1 MNTNIPEKREPTF
14 QEHLRQQAQEWWAN
28 YEAATAGDT
37 LVTFDWP
44 QVLYDFVKD
53 VALASFKNGVTVGK
67 RKAHDL
73 DGSRRSGTV
82 KE

>member
-1 MNTNIPEKREPTF
+1 MSTEKKQPSF
-14 QEHLRQQAQEWWAN
+14 QEQLRAKCAEWWAD
-28 YEAATAGDT
+28 YEAQTAGDT

-67 RKAHDL
+67 RKAQDL